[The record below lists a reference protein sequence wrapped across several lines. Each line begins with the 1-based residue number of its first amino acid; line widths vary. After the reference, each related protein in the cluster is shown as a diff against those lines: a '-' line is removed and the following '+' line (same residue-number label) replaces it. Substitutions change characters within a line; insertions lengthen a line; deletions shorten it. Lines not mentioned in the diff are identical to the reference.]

1 MIFHE
6 LFNLSPRFHQK
17 IMSHHP
23 KINIPF
29 HPSLNLPY
37 HPRIHLPYHPSQ
49 LPYHPG
55 INIPFHTHSMS
66 PLSMSSSLSPSSPS
80 SSSSGHHTNHGTAA
94 GSGHGF
100 RGMKSKI
107 CGVCGDRAKSYHF
120 GGISCDSCKGMEIF
134 LFTSLIRYPQFNLIL
149 VLYLILFLI
158 PILNFSIDSF
168 QPVHFC
174 VAYFWFDD
182 TCSWPIHKSNKH
194 VSILWLKFN
203 PLRALRHRVT
213 PL

>member
-1 MIFHE
+1 
-6 LFNLSPRFHQK
+6 
-17 IMSHHP
+17 MSHHP

-55 INIPFHTHSMS
+55 INIPFHSHSLS
-66 PLSMSSSLSPSSPS
+66 PLSMPPSLSPSSHT
-80 SSSSGHHTNHGTAA
+80 SSGHHTNHGTAT

-120 GGISCDSCKGMEIF
+120 GGISCDSCKGMEFF
-134 LFTSLIRYPQFNLIL
+134 LVLNSLCLIPFELNSCLYFILCLIRLLIMKFILNILLIL
-149 VLYLILFLI
+149 SNQYIFVLLI
-158 PILNFSIDSF
+158 
-168 QPVHFC
+168 
-174 VAYFWFDD
+174 FWFFYSMSLASDL
-182 TCSWPIHKSNKH
+182 
-194 VSILWLKFN
+194 SINSSISSRDWTLIRLV
-203 PLRALRHRVT
+203 LS
-213 PL
+213 